1 MDTLIQQFIFILDWF
16 FESLISPFFT
26 LIGMGLEWIIIKPLM
41 VLHVPVLW
49 QVILVAV
56 ATALL
61 SRLLR
66 RWMKV
71 VQRDQLFKEKFT
83 AQRLQQKNIDLLND
97 WKARD
102 SLYRYT
108 DNEIDEDFNTY
119 LAQRF
124 ARHMQ
129 VYMIPLFLSQYWLS
143 TVFPSE
149 KLISQFGSPY
159 LIDLSDKGWAM
170 QGVSITVVFLLAYV
184 FTLIGCFLADRAGL
198 SARRP
203 STGSMLPVHQTE

>member
-1 MDTLIQQFIFILDWF
+1 MDTFIQQLMFILDWL
-16 FESLISPFFT
+16 FESLLSPFFT
-26 LIGMGLEWIIIKPLM
+26 LIGMGLELIIIKPLEA
-41 VLHVPVLW
+41 LHVPVLW

-66 RWMKV
+66 RWLKV

-83 AQRLQQKNIDLLND
+83 AQRSQQKNIDLLND

-149 KLISQFGSPY
+149 KLTSQLGSPY

-170 QGVSITVVFLLAYV
+170 QGVSITVVFLVAYV
-184 FTLIGCFLADRAGL
+184 FTLIGCFLAGRAGL
-198 SARRP
+198 SARKA
-203 STGSMLPVHQTE
+203 STCSLLSGHQTE

>member
-1 MDTLIQQFIFILDWF
+1 MQPFMFILDWL
-16 FESLISPFFT
+16 FESLLSPFFT
-26 LIGMGLEWIIIKPLM
+26 FIGMGLELIIIKPLEA
-41 VLHVPVLW
+41 LHVPVLG

-66 RWMKV
+66 RWLKV
-71 VQRDQLFKEKFT
+71 VQKDQLFKEKFT
-83 AQRLQQKNIDLLND
+83 AQRSLQKNIDLLDD
-97 WKARD
+97 WKARE
-102 SLYRYT
+102 SLYRHT
-108 DNEIDEDFNTY
+108 DSEIDEDFNTY

-143 TVFPSE
+143 TVLPAE
-149 KLISQFGSPY
+149 KLTSQLGSSY

-170 QGVSITVVFLLAYV
+170 QGVSITVVFLLAYIIA
-184 FTLIGCFLADRAGL
+184 LIGCHYGAKKSQSQGAKPTQQLDIIA
-198 SARRP
+198 
-203 STGSMLPVHQTE
+203 EN